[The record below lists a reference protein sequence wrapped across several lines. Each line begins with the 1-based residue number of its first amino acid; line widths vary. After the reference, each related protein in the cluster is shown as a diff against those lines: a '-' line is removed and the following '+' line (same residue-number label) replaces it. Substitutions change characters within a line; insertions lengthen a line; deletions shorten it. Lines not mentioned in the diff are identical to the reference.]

1 MLNRYNFA
9 SSSFEFSTFLSS
21 RNAKK
26 IALQSSF
33 PSFALKW
40 GYSAGL
46 HWEKTFF
53 GLTVSYWS
61 APQPWDECTY
71 NIIKCSPLLKDGK
84 CYTGVC
90 HIRESQLL
98 KKCIWSRWMNQLAGE
113 YIDLYSYISTSLW
126 RTIALP

>member
-26 IALQSSF
+26 NCMQSSF

-46 HWEKTFF
+46 S
-53 GLTVSYWS
+53 GLLCLQRVNLMGGFIFQKQCYKKIGLSFK
-61 APQPWDECTY
+61 PDEAIMMSS
-71 NIIKCSPLLKDGK
+71 NVHK
-84 CYTGVC
+84 
-90 HIRESQLL
+90 
-98 KKCIWSRWMNQLAGE
+98 
-113 YIDLYSYISTSLW
+113 
-126 RTIALP
+126 